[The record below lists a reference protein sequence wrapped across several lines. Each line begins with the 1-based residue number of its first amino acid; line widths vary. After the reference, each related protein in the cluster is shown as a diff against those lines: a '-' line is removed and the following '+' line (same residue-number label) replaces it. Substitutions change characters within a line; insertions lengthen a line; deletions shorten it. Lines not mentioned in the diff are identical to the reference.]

1 MPTKEPPI
9 YVVVCSNDGDY
20 VLNDDGPFVMETYT
34 KTATLARALE
44 QAGQMERNTRYRYGP
59 CRVARRRRLSR
70 PLPAICPRGRPGAD
84 DDATCHRSRRPHP
97 DARP

>member
-59 CRVARRRRLSR
+59 CRVARLVFEDH
-70 PLPAICPRGRPGAD
+70 PAFKEP
-84 DDATCHRSRRPHP
+84 
-97 DARP
+97 